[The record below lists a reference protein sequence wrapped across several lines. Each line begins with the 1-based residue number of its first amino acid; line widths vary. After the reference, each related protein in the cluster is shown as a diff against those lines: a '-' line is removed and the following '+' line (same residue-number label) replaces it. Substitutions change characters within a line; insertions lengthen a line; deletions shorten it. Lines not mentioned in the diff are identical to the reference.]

1 MRRMFL
7 ARAVISKI
15 DKDLGHMRGMVAT
28 PRIFCSGYQHR
39 VKVSSSQVNGHCVDP
54 DRNSFCRVWLKGFK
68 QSFLKHPVAV

>member
-1 MRRMFL
+1 
-7 ARAVISKI
+7 
-15 DKDLGHMRGMVAT
+15 MRGMVAT

-68 QSFLKHPVAV
+68 QSLFEASCGCVSKNCLHVLWPTVSSKFTS